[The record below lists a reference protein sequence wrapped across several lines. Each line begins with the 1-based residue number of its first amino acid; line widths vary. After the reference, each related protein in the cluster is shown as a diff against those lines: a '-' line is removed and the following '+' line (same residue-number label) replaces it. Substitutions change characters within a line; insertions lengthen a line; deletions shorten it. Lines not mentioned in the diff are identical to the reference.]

1 MKSHAPDRIGL
12 SPRSGRNWAVS
23 RRGFTLVELL
33 VVIAIIGI
41 LAGLLLPAV
50 NTVKKKGFES
60 RAMVEVKALDAALR
74 QYYAE
79 YGKFPDLTP
88 DVFGKDKDNKNLVSA
103 LSSNNPRKIM
113 FLEVQEEN
121 RDADGNFV
129 DPWGSQYRAVVD
141 HDFDNQVDTKISG
154 VGTLTRPVAV
164 WTTNSTKMLKSW

>member
-1 MKSHAPDRIGL
+1 MKRQ
-12 SPRSGRNWAVS
+12 
-23 RRGFTLVELL
+23 GFTLIELL

-79 YGKFPDLTP
+79 YGKFPVLTA
-88 DVFGKDKDNKNLVSA
+88 DVFGKDTDNKDLVSA

-113 FLEVQEEN
+113 FLEVQEDN

-129 DPWGSQYRAVVD
+129 DPWGNQYQAVVD
-141 HDFDNQVDTKISG
+141 HDFNNQVDTKMSG
-154 VGTLTRPVAV
+154 ARNLTRPVAV
-164 WTTNSTKMLKSW
+164 WTTNATKVLKSW